1 MVGKKVFISVSD
13 DEFKHNLR
21 AMLYNPSLPYGA
33 ESTYMATYILDRS
46 GMFEDGIPDQVLL
59 EATNA
64 LIRCMNILFEERE
77 KVNDTSA

>member
-1 MVGKKVFISVSD
+1 MDEKVFIAVSD

-21 AMLYNPSLPYGA
+21 AMLYDPSFSYGA

-77 KVNDTSA
+77 KINGTSA